1 MTVYALH
8 ILYLNEICALSIKGM
23 PGLKEIPTKC
33 PFSWEGER
41 GREVKRYLA
50 KLHLN
55 AHVFLISRYC
65 SVLHVEHSRQETIR
79 CFVESHLLI
88 FHLCRYVQGMFQ
100 DVPGYN
106 LHEPVTLS
114 DFHCVSVSG
123 RLQSNCRP
131 WDVIYYLKT
140 TYDQQLSDFDLS
152 KVYFSCA
159 SSKLCEFI

>member
-1 MTVYALH
+1 MISLILMTVYALH
-8 ILYLNEICALSIKGM
+8 IFYLNEICALSIKGM

-41 GREVKRYLA
+41 GRKLKRNLA

-88 FHLCRYVQGMFQ
+88 FHLCQYVQGMFQ

-123 RLQSNCRP
+123 SLQKVRRP
-131 WDVIYYLKT
+131 RGVIYFLKVGH
-140 TYDQQLSDFDLS
+140 QQLSDFDFQSVFLRS
-152 KVYFSCA
+152 VPG
-159 SSKLCEFI
+159 